1 MYPLSIVGMM
11 SIIDELCSYFLIDKG
26 CSGCQN
32 LFAHMILDLSE
43 TKADNFSILNLIIL
57 SDI

>member
-1 MYPLSIVGMM
+1 MM
-11 SIIDELCSYFLIDKG
+11 SIIDELYSYFLIDKG
-26 CSGCQN
+26 CSGRQN
-32 LFAHMILDLSE
+32 LFVHMILDLSE

>member
-1 MYPLSIVGMM
+1 MYSLSIVGMM
-11 SIIDELCSYFLIDKG
+11 SIIDELYSYFLIDKG
-26 CSGCQN
+26 CSGRQN
-32 LFAHMILDLSE
+32 LFVHMILDLSE